1 MVDANGAL
9 QDVYARSDITALCKS
24 NAYNRLQYDDVTVGQ
39 AIALGEVKFPPFPFC
54 LKVRS
59 PVLLMSSD
67 TSEHG
72 PTTEHYMQFMTG

>member
-39 AIALGEVKFPPFPFC
+39 AIALGEVDSPPFLFNLASLTLILLIRVPIP
-54 LKVRS
+54 LKS
-59 PVLLMSSD
+59 GQL
-67 TSEHG
+67 
-72 PTTEHYMQFMTG
+72 